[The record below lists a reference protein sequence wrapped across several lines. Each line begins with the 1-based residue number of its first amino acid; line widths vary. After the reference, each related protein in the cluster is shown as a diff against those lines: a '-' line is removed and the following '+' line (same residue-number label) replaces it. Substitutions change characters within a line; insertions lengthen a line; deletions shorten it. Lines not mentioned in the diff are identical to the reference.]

1 VDFVVFLLCAAVI
14 AAAGPRLVDAVD
26 AIGEHTGISRVWL
39 GTILLAG
46 ATSLPELVTT
56 VSAGVI
62 DEPDLAVGT
71 VLGSNLFNM
80 TIFGVIILSLPRA
93 VQPDAAGLRS
103 GLMALLLGV
112 LVLVFLIVDAPELGR
127 VGLGSVVLIATYLM
141 ASNLLYLRERRRTR
155 RSLEM
160 AAVPEMAESP
170 GDAGPEAGDT
180 RGANEEAAEPEV
192 LIVPTGLSLRRA
204 WLFLGLSSAMVFVAS
219 IFLSD
224 SAEGIARELQVT
236 GGVVGV
242 VGVAFATSLPEVV
255 TSVAALRK
263 GAAGLVVGNVFGS
276 NIFNI
281 AVLFPSDLALDR
293 GGLLRIAQTE
303 QAVTAGFGLLLMGLA
318 ALVLWRRMPT
328 RAVRLTGAGILVGY
342 LAGVIIAVA
351 LGVDTG

>member
-1 VDFVVFLLCAAVI
+1 
-14 AAAGPRLVDAVD
+14 D
-26 AIGEHTGISRVWL
+26 AIGEHTGVSRVWL

-80 TIFGVIILSLPRA
+80 TIFGVIILTLPRA
-93 VQPDAAGLRS
+93 VQPDPAGLRS
-103 GLMALLLGV
+103 GLLALLLGV
-112 LVLVFLIVDAPELGR
+112 LVLVFLVVDAPGLGR
-127 VGLGSVVLIATYLM
+127 IGLGSVVLIATYLV
-141 ASNLLYLRERRRTR
+141 ASNLLYLRERGRVQET
-155 RSLEM
+155 
-160 AAVPEMAESP
+160 AAVAEIAEAPGEPHGNPAATNAGSE
-170 GDAGPEAGDT
+170 GDA
-180 RGANEEAAEPEV
+180 EV
-192 LIVPTGLSLRRA
+192 LIVPSGLTLQRA
-204 WLFLGLSSAMVFVAS
+204 WILLGLSSAVVFVAS

-263 GAAGLVVGNVFGS
+263 GASGLVVGNVFGS

-281 AVLFPSDLALDR
+281 AVVFPSDLAFD
-293 GGLLRIAQTE
+293 GGGVLRAAQND
-303 QAVTAGFGLLLMGLA
+303 QAVTAGFGLVLVGLA
-318 ALVLWRRMPT
+318 AIVLWRRLPVH
-328 RAVRLTGAGILVGY
+328 AVRLAGAGILAGY
-342 LAGVIIAVA
+342 LAGVIVAVV
-351 LGVDTG
+351 LGVETG